1 LYNKREENM
10 SQILIKNGYVIS
22 MNKNREIFKNGS
34 VLIEDDKIK
43 AVGKVEPS
51 LVNADAE
58 IYDAQGKIILPGLV
72 NTHVHLSQQLGRGVA
87 DDVVLLTWLRERVWP
102 YESSFNY
109 EDSLISST
117 ACCVELI
124 KTGVTTFLEAGGQ
137 YVDAMAEAVEKCG
150 LRACLSKSTMDE
162 GEGLPKAWQKTT
174 QKELDF
180 QEELFKKYNDTADG
194 RIKIWFGLR
203 TIFNNSDELIKG
215 TKTLADKHNTGI
227 HMHVL
232 EVKEEMDYT
241 RATRGE
247 TTVEHM
253 NRLGVLGPNLVAAHT
268 VWLTEREIDLFR
280 LYDVK
285 VSHNPGA
292 AMKVVL
298 GFAKIPEMLEKGIA
312 VSIGTDGAPSNNR
325 MDMMRDMY
333 LTSLI
338 HKGRTLNPKTVSAEQ
353 VLEMATINGARCA
366 LMEKEIGSL
375 EVGKKADLII
385 LNPDTIH
392 SLPVIDPVANIVYAM
407 SSENVESNMCN
418 GKWLMKN
425 REILF
430 LDEKDL
436 LEKVKIQ
443 NKKVMAKAGIVIPDR
458 FPVIEI
464 K

>member
-1 LYNKREENM
+1 M

-34 VLIEDDKIK
+34 ILIENDRVK
-43 AVGKVEPS
+43 AVGRVDPS
-51 LVNADAE
+51 LINSDVEVYNAL
-58 IYDAQGKIILPGLV
+58 GKIILPGFI

-102 YESSFNY
+102 YESSFDY
-109 EDSLISST
+109 EDSLVSST

-174 QKELDF
+174 QEELDF
-180 QEELFKKYNDTADG
+180 QEELFKKYNNTAEG

-215 TKTLADKHNTGI
+215 TKILADKYKTGI

-253 NRLGVLGPNLVAAHT
+253 NRLGALGPNLVAAHT

-407 SSENVESNMCN
+407 SSENVESSMCN

-425 REILF
+425 RGILF
-430 LDEKDL
+430 LDEKEL

-443 NKKVMAKAGIVIPDR
+443 NKKVMAKTGIVIPDR

>member
-1 LYNKREENM
+1 M

-215 TKTLADKHNTGI
+215 TKTLADKYNTGI

-443 NKKVMAKAGIVIPDR
+443 NKKVMAKARIVIPDR

>member
-1 LYNKREENM
+1 M

-34 VLIEDDKIK
+34 ILIENDKIK

-51 LVNADAE
+51 LINSDVE
-58 IYDAQGKIILPGLV
+58 VYEAQGKIILPGLV

-102 YESSFNY
+102 YESSFDY
-109 EDSLISST
+109 EDSLVSST

-162 GEGLPKAWQKTT
+162 GEGLPKAWEKTT
-174 QKELDF
+174 QEELDF
-180 QEELFKKYNDTADG
+180 QEELFKKYNNTADG

-215 TKTLADKHNTGI
+215 TKVLADKYNAGI

-247 TTVEHM
+247 TTVEHL
-253 NRLGVLGPNLVAAHT
+253 NRLGALGPNLVAAHT

-375 EVGKKADLII
+375 EVGKKADLIV

-407 SSENVESNMCN
+407 SSENIESNMCN

-430 LDEKDL
+430 LDEKEL

-443 NKKVMAKAGIVIPDR
+443 NKKVMDKAGIVIPDR

>member
-1 LYNKREENM
+1 M

-43 AVGKVEPS
+43 AVGKVEHS

-117 ACCVELI
+117 ACCVEII

-174 QKELDF
+174 QEELDF

-215 TKTLADKHNTGI
+215 TKTLADKYNTGI

-253 NRLGVLGPNLVAAHT
+253 NRLGALGPNLVAAHT

-443 NKKVMAKAGIVIPDR
+443 NKKVMDKAGIVIPDR

>member
-1 LYNKREENM
+1 M

-174 QKELDF
+174 QEELDF

-215 TKTLADKHNTGI
+215 TKTLADKYNTGI

-247 TTVEHM
+247 TTVEHL
-253 NRLGVLGPNLVAAHT
+253 NRLGALGPNLVAAHT

-443 NKKVMAKAGIVIPDR
+443 NKKVMDKAGIVIPDR